1 MAQVNNPVGFG
12 EATLWNDGW
21 EFSADSIEWRPVTLP
36 HDWSIEATP
45 SDTLASCTGYL
56 PGGVGWY
63 RKAFTLPTSGE
74 GHARHY
80 VCFDGVYN
88 RSTVWQGSRE
98 LGYRPNGYISF
109 AYELSAIGSPDT
121 LVVRVDHS
129 RQADSRWY
137 TGSGIWRDVWLIAAP
152 EVHLA
157 QWGTTY
163 RLLSMT
169 DKWAVVHVS
178 TSAEGASADDSYVVR
193 FSFLDGEHV
202 VASAETP
209 LTAGVAQ
216 TQLRIPNPR
225 RWDVVSPYLY
235 TFRAELV
242 RNGAT
247 TDATSYRAGLRTL
260 RFTPD
265 EGFFLNERNLKVK
278 GVCVHHDAGV
288 LGAAVP
294 RDVWRRRLMVL
305 REMGANAIRCS
316 HNPQNPDLYDLCDEL
331 GLLVMDEASDEW
343 EYPKRKWLKGW
354 NKGEPGFEGS
364 YDFFAEWIDRDVAD
378 MVRRDRNHP
387 SVFLWSI
394 GNEVDYPNDPYSH
407 PVLDGDGSTISQP
420 MYGGYKPD
428 APRAERIG
436 EIAQRLAGVVR
447 TIDYTRPVT
456 GALAG
461 VVMSN
466 QTAYPEAVDV
476 VGYNYTENRYLA
488 DHEAYPQRIIYGS
501 ETSVGYDQW
510 KAVRDNRHIFGQFVW
525 TGLDYLGESGA
536 WPSRGL
542 NTGLVDFAGFMK
554 PRGRFRQSLW
564 ADEPMVYVGTYP
576 ERQPRRRAGGE
587 GDAAPAPSRR
597 PMLSTDAMDMWN
609 YQDGQTVRVVCYTN
623 TPQARL
629 LLRRAATPD
638 SVEVVGELQPYDR
651 ETGII
656 TWVVPYAAGELIGE
670 GCDAQGNPVARYAI
684 PTTGAAVRL
693 RATLLSQ
700 TPTLAQVLVEAVDSA
715 DHRAR
720 MSMAPVTCTL
730 DGSARLLG
738 MENALNFDMTAPQS
752 PVKMLGQG
760 RLVAYIA
767 LGTTSATDAT
777 PTTDATTSTDA
788 TPATDATP
796 STDATPDGPAPVTVT
811 FTAEGM
817 EPAQLTLRE

>member
-1 MAQVNNPVGFG
+1 MVAQVNNPVGFG

-21 EFSADSIEWRPVTLP
+21 EFSTDSAEWRPVTLP

-63 RKAFTLPTSGE
+63 RKGFVLPASDET
-74 GHARHY
+74 ARHY
-80 VCFDGVYN
+80 VCFDGIYN
-88 RSTVWQGSRE
+88 RSTVWLGGHM

-109 AYELSAIGSPDT
+109 CYELPPRGTADT

-137 TGSGIWRDVWLIAAP
+137 TGSGIWRDVWLVAAP
-152 EVHLA
+152 EAHLA

-163 RLLSMT
+163 RLLQMAG
-169 DKWAVVHVS
+169 KEAVVQVS
-178 TSAEGASADDSYVVR
+178 TSADGTRDGDSYAVR
-193 FSFLDGEHV
+193 FTFLDGDSV

-209 LTAGVAQ
+209 LSTGVAQ
-216 TQLRIPNPR
+216 TMLRIPNPR
-225 RWDVVSPYLY
+225 CWDVSSPFLY
-235 TFRAELV
+235 TFRTELL
-242 RNGAT
+242 RNGVT

-260 RFTPD
+260 LFTPD
-265 EGFFLNERNLKVK
+265 EGFFLNGRNLKVK

-294 RDVWRRRLMVL
+294 RDVWRRRLL
-305 REMGANAIRCS
+305 ELKKMGANAIRCS

-387 SVFLWSI
+387 SIFLWSI

-407 PVLDGDGSTISQP
+407 PVLDGTSISQP

-436 EIAQRLAGVVR
+436 EIALRLADIVR
-447 TIDYTRPVT
+447 RIDYTRPVT

-466 QTAYPEAVDV
+466 ETAYPEAVDV
-476 VGYNYTENRYLA
+476 VGYNYTENRYLT
-488 DHEAYPQRIIYGS
+488 DHEAYPRRIIYGS
-501 ETSVGYDQW
+501 ETGTGYDQW

-542 NTGLVDFAGFMK
+542 GTGLVDFAGFMK

-587 GDAAPAPSRR
+587 GDAAPAPARR
-597 PMLSTDAMDMWN
+597 PMLSTDAADMWN
-609 YQDGQTVRVVCYTN
+609 YQDGQDIRVVCYTN

-629 LLRRAATPD
+629 LRRASAPD
-638 SVEVVGELQPYDR
+638 SVEVVGELKPYDP

-656 TWVVPYAAGELIGE
+656 TWLVPYAAGELVGE
-670 GCDAQGNPVARYAI
+670 GCDASGNPVVRYAI
-684 PTTGAAVRL
+684 PTTGDAVRL

-700 TPTLAQVLVEAVDSA
+700 TTALAQVLVEAVDA
-715 DHRAR
+715 GGHRVR

-730 DGSARLLG
+730 DGAGRLLG
-738 MENALNFDMTAPQS
+738 MENALGFDMSAPQS
-752 PVKMLGQG
+752 PVKMLGGG

-767 LGTTSATDAT
+767 PGEGGAGAG
-777 PTTDATTSTDA
+777 A
-788 TPATDATP
+788 PA
-796 STDATPDGPAPVTVT
+796 APVVVT
-811 FTAEGM
+811 FAAEGM
-817 EPAQLTLRE
+817 EPARLTIQPGIE